1 MTIALGAPNDGT
13 ASLVMR
19 LSTAL
24 VLLALGL
31 PAPAR
36 AGFADKRLDVYWI
49 DVEGGAATLVVTPAG
64 ESVLV
69 DAGNPGGRDAGRI
82 QRVAAEVAGL
92 TRIDHL
98 VVTHYHGDHFG
109 GVAELTAL
117 MPVLALYEN
126 GIESAPEKE
135 RGDPRLEAYRKAPVG
150 RRLVIQPGLEVR
162 LRGAKGAARTRLR
175 FLGARQRFV
184 AAKRA
189 KANEGICQD
198 LVEKEADQS
207 DNANSAV
214 MVLEHG
220 PFRFFD
226 GGDLTWNVEGRLV
239 CPLDR
244 VGTVDV
250 YQSTHHG
257 LDHSNN
263 PAVIRTLQPTVVV
276 FNNGAR
282 KGADPDSMAAVR
294 SSPSVQAVYQVHR
307 NLREGALNTVDAR
320 IANREEDCAG
330 HFVKMSVDADGASYS
345 LAVPSTGYREA
356 YRTRPR

>member
-1 MTIALGAPNDGT
+1 
-13 ASLVMR
+13 MR
-19 LSTAL
+19 LAARL
-24 VLLALGL
+24 AVLLLLALPG
-31 PAPAR
+31 PSVSAPAR
-36 AGFADKRLDVYWI
+36 GLDVYWI
-49 DVEGGAATLVVTPAG
+49 DVEGGAATLIVTPAG
-64 ESVLV
+64 ESILV
-69 DAGNPGGRDAGRI
+69 DAGNPGGRDPGRI
-82 QRVAAEVAGL
+82 HKVATEVAGL

-98 VVTHYHGDHFG
+98 VVTHYHVDHFG

-126 GIESAPEKE
+126 GIESAPEQE
-135 RGDPRLEAYRKAPVG
+135 RSDPRLEAYRKAPVG
-150 RRLVIQPGLEVR
+150 RRSVIQPGMEIK
-162 LRGAKGAARTRLR
+162 LRGAKGAAPTRLR

-184 AAKRA
+184 TSRRA
-189 KANEGICQD
+189 KANEAICQD
-198 LVEKEADQS
+198 LTEKETDTS

-226 GGDLTWNVEGRLV
+226 AGDLTWNVEGRLV
-239 CPLDR
+239 CPLDL

-257 LDHSNN
+257 LDRSNN

-276 FNNGAR
+276 FNNGPR

-294 SSPSVQAVYQVHR
+294 SSPAVQAIYQVHR
-307 NLREGALNTVDAR
+307 NIRDGALNTVDPR
-320 IANREEDCAG
+320 IANREENCAG
-330 HFVKMSVDADGASYS
+330 HFVKMSVDADGGSYS

-356 YRTRPR
+356 YRTRQR